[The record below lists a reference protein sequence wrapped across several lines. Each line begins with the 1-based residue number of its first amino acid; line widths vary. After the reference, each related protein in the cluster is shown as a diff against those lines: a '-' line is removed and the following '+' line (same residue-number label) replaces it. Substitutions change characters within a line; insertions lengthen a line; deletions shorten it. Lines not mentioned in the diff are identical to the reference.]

1 MPVEIC
7 IMGKWALEISK
18 RRKSRHMMSRKSL
31 WAEYEKIK
39 KKTDVDA
46 ENTLV
51 SLLMDLLY

>member
-1 MPVEIC
+1 
-7 IMGKWALEISK
+7 MGKWALEISK

>member
-1 MPVEIC
+1 
-7 IMGKWALEISK
+7 
-18 RRKSRHMMSRKSL
+18 MSRKSL